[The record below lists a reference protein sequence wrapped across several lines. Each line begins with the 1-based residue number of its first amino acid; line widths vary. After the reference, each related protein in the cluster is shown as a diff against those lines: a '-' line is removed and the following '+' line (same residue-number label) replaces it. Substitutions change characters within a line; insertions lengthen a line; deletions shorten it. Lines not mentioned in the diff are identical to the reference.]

1 MNMHEEYRRK
11 CISIDEAVGMVT
23 SGCSIAA
30 AMAASA
36 PPGLLGALGRRRDEV
51 ENVRVF
57 SALLLREYD
66 FFLDPSMKGHFL
78 LESWFYGAGERRG
91 HELGTVSLI
100 PSHGRD
106 WGIRKA
112 RFDPPDFFWGTAC
125 PMDRHGYFSLSLGV
139 GYEKDLLAVAKTVV
153 LEINPN
159 LPRTYGDTQVHI
171 SQVDYIVENEAPLY
185 ELPPIEPS
193 TEEQAIGA
201 FIAELIEDGSTIQL
215 GIGGIPNAIATFL
228 KNKKDLGV
236 HTEMFT
242 DGMVDLAEAGV
253 ITGRCKTLWP
263 GKMVGNFALG
273 TRKLYNFLNENLA
286 IEFQPGRVTNDPRVI
301 AKNYKM
307 VSVNTALQIDLTGQ
321 VVSESLGHLQYS
333 GTGGQTDTAVGAQL
347 SRDGKSIIALRSTA
361 KNGTISTIVPF
372 LPEGAKVTLLRADV
386 DYVVTE
392 YGVAHLKARSL
403 KERVNRLIAIAHPNF
418 REELRHEA
426 RRLKLE

>member
-1 MNMHEEYRRK
+1 MNVYEEYRRK
-11 CISIDEAVGMVT
+11 LISIDEAVAMVS

-36 PPGLLGALGRRRDEV
+36 PPGLLGALGKRRDEV

-57 SALLLREYD
+57 SALLLRDYD
-66 FFLDPSMKGHFL
+66 FFLDPSMKGHFF

-100 PSHGRD
+100 PSHGRE

-112 RFDPPDFFWGTAC
+112 QFDPPDFFWGTAC

-171 SQVDYIVENEAPLY
+171 SQVDYVVENEAPLF
-185 ELPPIEPS
+185 ELQPIEPS
-193 TEEQAIGA
+193 AEEKAIGA
-201 FIAELIEDGSTIQL
+201 FVADLIEDGSTIQL

-228 KNKKDLGV
+228 MNKKDLGV

-273 TRKLYNFLNENLA
+273 TKKLYNFLHENLA
-286 IEFQPGRVTNDPRVI
+286 IEFQPGRVTNDPCVI

-321 VVSESLGHLQYS
+321 VVSESIGHLQYS
-333 GTGGQTDTAVGAQL
+333 GTGGQTDTAVGAQM
-347 SRDGKSIIALRSTA
+347 SPGGKSIIALRSTA
-361 KNGTISTIVPF
+361 KKGTISTIVPF
-372 LPEGAKVTLLRADV
+372 LPEGAKVTLHRADV

-392 YGVAHLKARSL
+392 YGVAHLKACSI
-403 KERVNRLIAIAHPNF
+403 KERVNRLIAIAHPDF
-418 REELRHEA
+418 REELRREA

>member
-1 MNMHEEYRRK
+1 MNVKDEYRRK
-11 CISIDEAVGMVT
+11 LISIDEAVSMIT
-23 SGCSIAA
+23 SGCSIGA

-36 PPGLLGALGRRRDEV
+36 PPGLLGALGTRCAEV

-66 FFLDPSMKGHFL
+66 FFLDPDMRGHFL
-78 LESWFYGAGERRG
+78 LESWFYGAGERQG

-106 WGIRKA
+106 WGVRKA

-125 PMDRHGYFSLSLGV
+125 PMDRHGYFSLSLGI
-139 GYEKDLLAVAKTVV
+139 GYEKDLMAVAKTVV

-159 LPRTYGDTQVHI
+159 LPRTYGDTQVHV
-171 SQVDYIVENEAPLY
+171 SQVDFIVENEAPLI
-185 ELPPIEPS
+185 ELSPVEPS
-193 TEEQAIGA
+193 EEERAIGSYV
-201 FIAELIEDGSTIQL
+201 AELIEDGSTIQL

-228 KNKKDLGV
+228 KDKRDLGV

-242 DGMVDLAEAGV
+242 DGMVDLVEAGV
-253 ITGRCKTLWP
+253 ITGRRKTLWP
-263 GKMVGNFALG
+263 GKMVGSFALG
-273 TRKLYNFLNENLA
+273 TRRLYDFLDENLS
-286 IEFQPGRVTNDPRVI
+286 IELQPGRVTNDPCVI

-321 VVSESLGHLQYS
+321 VVSESVGHLQYS
-333 GTGGQTDTAVGAQL
+333 GTGGQNDTAIGAQM
-347 SRDGKSIIALRSTA
+347 SPGGKSIIALRSTA
-361 KNGTISTIVPF
+361 KKGTISTIVPV

-392 YGVAHLKARSL
+392 YGVAHLKAKSI
-403 KERVNRLIAIAHPNF
+403 KDRVRQLVNIAHPDF
-418 REELRHEA
+418 REELRREA
-426 RRLKLE
+426 QRLRLW